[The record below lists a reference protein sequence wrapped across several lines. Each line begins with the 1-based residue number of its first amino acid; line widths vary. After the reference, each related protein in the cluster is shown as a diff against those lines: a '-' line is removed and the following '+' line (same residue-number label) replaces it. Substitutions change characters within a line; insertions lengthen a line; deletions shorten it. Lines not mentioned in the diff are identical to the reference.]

1 MTELQLAAALLD
13 AALRGAAIALLLLIA
28 LRIRRDSAPV
38 TLSTPATARAR
49 NPARLLT
56 LFTLALCIQ
65 IVSSTPL
72 FERSLPPSWQALA
85 VGISVGNSVLFWLF
99 VQLLFD
105 DDFELRRWH
114 ALPWLFMFASGLTF
128 ALSFGEGAPVT
139 TVHLVT
145 QALIRW
151 LPLLFAVLTMVAAV
165 RRWSADLVE
174 SRRRLRAFVV
184 VAGCVY
190 TGVMVALRL
199 NAGHGMLAAPAA
211 LVDIAFLLVI
221 VAVPAVAV
229 VRLHPGELFA
239 LAPPSPT
246 HAPGSTPAVTP
257 ATNTPVPA
265 PVQADADTASDSQ
278 ERPLLAKLHALMA
291 DQRAYAQENLTVA
304 SLAQQLRVPEYRLR
318 RVINRSLG
326 HRNFN
331 AYVNEFR
338 LREAQAALRDPL
350 QSHLPILTIAL
361 TAGFQSIGPF
371 NRAFKALTGQTPS
384 EYRQQSTSPTA
395 QADK

>member
-28 LRIRRDSAPV
+28 LRIRRDSSPV

-49 NPARLLT
+49 SAATLLT

-72 FERSLPPSWQALA
+72 FERSLPSTWQALP

-128 ALSFGEGAPVT
+128 ALSFGEGTPAT

-174 SRRRLRAFVV
+174 SRRQLRAFVV

-190 TGVMVALRL
+190 TAVMVALRL

-211 LVDIAFLLVI
+211 SW
-221 VAVPAVAV
+221 
-229 VRLHPGELFA
+229 
-239 LAPPSPT
+239 PPM
-246 HAPGSTPAVTP
+246 
-257 ATNTPVPA
+257 
-265 PVQADADTASDSQ
+265 
-278 ERPLLAKLHALMA
+278 R
-291 DQRAYAQENLTVA
+291 
-304 SLAQQLRVPEYRLR
+304 
-318 RVINRSLG
+318 
-326 HRNFN
+326 
-331 AYVNEFR
+331 
-338 LREAQAALRDPL
+338 
-350 QSHLPILTIAL
+350 
-361 TAGFQSIGPF
+361 
-371 NRAFKALTGQTPS
+371 
-384 EYRQQSTSPTA
+384 
-395 QADK
+395 

>member
-28 LRIRRDSAPV
+28 LRIRRDSSPV

-49 NPARLLT
+49 SAATLLT

-72 FERSLPPSWQALA
+72 FERSLPSTWQALP

-128 ALSFGEGAPVT
+128 ALSFGEGTPAT

-174 SRRRLRAFVV
+174 SRRQLRAFVV

-190 TGVMVALRL
+190 TAVMVALRL

-229 VRLHPGELFA
+229 VRLHPGELF
-239 LAPPSPT
+239 
-246 HAPGSTPAVTP
+246 TPAPQRAAIAPVTTP
-257 ATNTPVPA
+257 AGTAVTA
-265 PVQADADTASDSQ
+265 PVQADADTASDPQ
-278 ERPLLAKLHALMA
+278 EQPLLAKLHALMA

-318 RVINRSLG
+318 RAINRSLG

-338 LREAQAALRDPL
+338 LREAQSALRDPL

-371 NRAFKALTGQTPS
+371 NRAFKAMTGQTPS
-384 EYRQQSTSPTA
+384 EYRQQNS
-395 QADK
+395 ADS

>member
-38 TLSTPATARAR
+38 TPAAPATARAR
-49 NPARLLT
+49 NAARLLT

-72 FERSLPPSWQALA
+72 FERSLPSTWQALP
-85 VGISVGNSVLFWLF
+85 VGISAGNSVLFWLF

-128 ALSFGEGAPVT
+128 ALSFGEGTPAT

-174 SRRRLRAFVV
+174 SRRQLRAFVV

-190 TGVMVALRL
+190 TAVMVALRL

-221 VAVPAVAV
+221 VAVPTVAV
-229 VRLHPGELFA
+229 VRLRPGELFA
-239 LAPPSPT
+239 PA
-246 HAPGSTPAVTP
+246 STPAGT
-257 ATNTPVPA
+257 AVPA
-265 PVQADADTASDSQ
+265 PVQADADTASDPQ
-278 ERPLLAKLHALMA
+278 AQPLLGKLHALMA

-318 RVINRSLG
+318 RAINRSLG

-384 EYRQQSTSPTA
+384 EYRQQNS
-395 QADK
+395 ADS

>member
-38 TLSTPATARAR
+38 TLSTHATARAR
-49 NPARLLT
+49 NAARVLT

-114 ALPWLFMFASGLTF
+114 ALPWLFMFASGVIF
-128 ALSFGEGAPVT
+128 ALSFGDGAPAT

-151 LPLLFAVLTMVAAV
+151 LPLLFAVLTMVAAM

-184 VAGCVY
+184 VAGCAY
-190 TGVMVALRL
+190 TAVMVALRL

-246 HAPGSTPAVTP
+246 RAPGSTPAITP
-257 ATNTPVPA
+257 AGTAVPA
-265 PVQADADTASDSQ
+265 PVPAEVGTAPDAQEQA
-278 ERPLLAKLHALMA
+278 LLGKLHALMA
-291 DQRAYAQENLTVA
+291 DQRAYAQDNLTVA
-304 SLAQQLRVPEYRLR
+304 SLAQQLKVPEYRLR
-318 RVINRSLG
+318 RAINCSLG

-338 LREAQAALRDPL
+338 LHEAQAALRDPL

-371 NRAFKALTGQTPS
+371 NRAFKAMTGQTPS
-384 EYRQQSTSPTA
+384 EYRQQNS
-395 QADK
+395 ADS

>member
-28 LRIRRDSAPV
+28 LRIRRDSSPV

-49 NPARLLT
+49 SAATLLT

-72 FERSLPPSWQALA
+72 FERSLPSTWQALP

-128 ALSFGEGAPVT
+128 ALSFGEGTPAT

-165 RRWSADLVE
+165 RRWSVDLVE
-174 SRRRLRAFVV
+174 SRRQLRAFVV

-190 TGVMVALRL
+190 TAVMVALRL
-199 NAGHGMLAAPAA
+199 HAGHGMLAAPAA

-221 VAVPAVAV
+221 VAVPTVAV

-239 LAPPSPT
+239 PAPQSPPQVP
-246 HAPGSTPAVTP
+246 ASTPAIPP
-257 ATNTPVPA
+257 AGTAVPA
-265 PVQADADTASDSQ
+265 PVQADADTASDPQ
-278 ERPLLAKLHALMA
+278 AQPLLGKLHALMA

-304 SLAQQLRVPEYRLR
+304 SLAQQLKVPEYRLR
-318 RVINRSLG
+318 RAINRSLG

-338 LREAQAALRDPL
+338 LREAQSALRDPL

-371 NRAFKALTGQTPS
+371 NRAFKAMTGQTPS
-384 EYRQQSTSPTA
+384 EYRQQNS
-395 QADK
+395 ADS

>member
-38 TLSTPATARAR
+38 TPSTPATARAR
-49 NPARLLT
+49 SAARLLT

-72 FERSLPPSWQALA
+72 FERSLSSTWQALP

-128 ALSFGEGAPVT
+128 ALSFGEGTPAT

-174 SRRRLRAFVV
+174 SRRQLRAFVV

-190 TGVMVALRL
+190 TAVMVALRL

-221 VAVPAVAV
+221 VAVPTVAV
-229 VRLHPGELFA
+229 VRLRPGELFA
-239 LAPPSPT
+239 PA
-246 HAPGSTPAVTP
+246 STPAGT
-257 ATNTPVPA
+257 AVPA
-265 PVQADADTASDSQ
+265 PVQADADTTSDPQ
-278 ERPLLAKLHALMA
+278 EQPLLANLHALMA

-304 SLAQQLRVPEYRLR
+304 SLAQQLKVPEYRLR
-318 RVINRSLG
+318 RAINRSLG

-338 LREAQAALRDPL
+338 LRETQAALRDPL

>member
-28 LRIRRDSAPV
+28 LRFRRDSAPF
-38 TLSTPATARAR
+38 TSSTPATARTRSA
-49 NPARLLT
+49 ARLLT
-56 LFTLALCIQ
+56 LFTLALCVQ

-72 FERSLPPSWQALA
+72 FERSLPSTWQALP

-128 ALSFGEGAPVT
+128 ALSFGEGTPAT

-190 TGVMVALRL
+190 TAVMVALRL
-199 NAGHGMLAAPAA
+199 NSGHGMLAAPAA

-221 VAVPAVAV
+221 VAVPTVAV
-229 VRLHPGELFA
+229 VRLRPGELFA
-239 LAPPSPT
+239 PA
-246 HAPGSTPAVTP
+246 STPAGT
-257 ATNTPVPA
+257 AVPA
-265 PVQADADTASDSQ
+265 PVQADADTASDPQ
-278 ERPLLAKLHALMA
+278 AQPLLSELHALMA

-304 SLAQQLRVPEYRLR
+304 SLAQQLKVPEYRLR
-318 RVINRSLG
+318 RAINRSLG

-338 LREAQAALRDPL
+338 LREAQAALRDPT

-384 EYRQQSTSPTA
+384 EYRQQNS
-395 QADK
+395 ADS

>member
-38 TLSTPATARAR
+38 TPAAPATARAR
-49 NPARLLT
+49 NAARLLT
-56 LFTLALCIQ
+56 LFTLALCVQ

-72 FERSLPPSWQALA
+72 FERSLPPVWQALP

-128 ALSFGEGAPVT
+128 ALSFGDGTPAT

-190 TGVMVALRL
+190 TAVMVALRL

-221 VAVPAVAV
+221 VAVPTVAV
-229 VRLHPGELFA
+229 VRLRPGELFA
-239 LAPPSPT
+239 PAPQSPT
-246 HAPGSTPAVTP
+246 HAPASTPAGT
-257 ATNTPVPA
+257 AVPS
-265 PVQADADTASDSQ
+265 PVQADADTASDPQ
-278 ERPLLAKLHALMA
+278 EQPLLAKLHALMA

-304 SLAQQLRVPEYRLR
+304 SLAQQLKVPEYRLR
-318 RVINRSLG
+318 RAINRSLG

-338 LREAQAALRDPL
+338 LREAQAALRDPS

-371 NRAFKALTGQTPS
+371 NRAFKAMTGQTPS